1 MTTVTTAPSA
11 TALAA
16 AEAAVAHS
24 FAVMAKRANGEMAGM
39 DKDDEEGDEDEY
51 SSDEEG
57 DYNSDD
63 DDDDDEGGTTTDGG
77 GAGNGGSAKGRKTV
91 HPLSLAASAAVVAG
105 TTVLVSFCC

>member
-63 DDDDDEGGTTTDGG
+63 DDDDEGGTTTDGG

-105 TTVLVSFCC
+105 TTALVSFCC